1 MTQPISSTAA
11 DIERAQRLL
20 GAGNL
25 EDADKLINTILA
37 DSPDNVDG
45 LYTFAVIQRLKKN
58 HVEALKTLGKVLQQ
72 QPNLARAYQ
81 ERALNELSLN
91 NPMPAGAALEAAVEL
106 DPALLKS
113 WQLLVPLYKASG
125 SSKARDA

>member
-45 LYTFAVIQRLKKN
+45 LYTFAVIQRLKKI
-58 HVEALKTLGKVLQQ
+58 
-72 QPNLARAYQ
+72 
-81 ERALNELSLN
+81 
-91 NPMPAGAALEAAVEL
+91 M
-106 DPALLKS
+106 
-113 WQLLVPLYKASG
+113 YKH
-125 SSKARDA
+125 